1 MSESIRRSS
10 SRQLLQNLIKV
21 TVQRSLEDAEE
32 VERER
37 RRKARESQREERG
50 ACLNSQQQNKQ
61 TFTTTAQS
69 AEEVKPI
76 CCLVVEEDEG
86 FSDWSHRLE
95 KSNDREHFSV
105 KEHKA
110 PSTMQCKAERVE
122 EKQQENEKVQQRNVL
137 LQSAGSSPKKEV
149 KLSYRS
155 TVFPSQDA
163 TQQDFDQPAD
173 KTLHTASGRM
183 RPHSHEGVCMAD
195 LEVKEE
201 EEEEE
206 EEIQQ
211 ISKREWRSDHSRSR
225 PSYGD
230 DQEEGELNLLHDN
243 VQDRHMEVA
252 HKPRMQRSRE
262 ERSRW
267 DENRSVGS
275 AVSVC
280 SSEEEDALNCYG
292 PMSPTFKK
300 LLVQFYPEEV
310 ASRAPTDGC
319 VITERT
325 ESLRKSANI
334 PKKMSQPVCVSK
346 IDKKLQ
352 QYTHAL
358 EISSKEGR
366 SAPQVPVDLT
376 SPALPV
382 AHTKNMFEAG
392 EVWKQNALTNTPSK
406 EIQFG
411 GVLLKKNM
419 WERFGDVESPSRNDK
434 ECSTEKR
441 KTCVVTGHRKYDKVS
456 DEN

>member
-61 TFTTTAQS
+61 AFTIA
-69 AEEVKPI
+69 A
-76 CCLVVEEDEG
+76 
-86 FSDWSHRLE
+86 
-95 KSNDREHFSV
+95 
-105 KEHKA
+105 
-110 PSTMQCKAERVE
+110 
-122 EKQQENEKVQQRNVL
+122 
-137 LQSAGSSPKKEV
+137 
-149 KLSYRS
+149 
-155 TVFPSQDA
+155 
-163 TQQDFDQPAD
+163 
-173 KTLHTASGRM
+173 
-183 RPHSHEGVCMAD
+183 HEGVCMAD
-195 LEVKEE
+195 LQVK
-201 EEEEE
+201 EEEE

-211 ISKREWRSDHSRSR
+211 ILQREWRSDHSRSK

-230 DQEEGELNLLHDN
+230 DQEEGELNLLHDK

-252 HKPRMQRSRE
+252 QKPRLQRSRE

-267 DENRSVGS
+267 DEDRSVGS

-392 EVWKQNALTNTPSK
+392 EAWKQNALTNTPSK
-406 EIQFG
+406 EIQLG

>member
-10 SRQLLQNLIKV
+10 SRQLLENLIQV

-50 ACLNSQQQNKQ
+50 PCLNSEQQNKQ
-61 TFTTTAQS
+61 TFTIPAQS
-69 AEEVKPI
+69 AEEVTPS
-76 CCLVVEEDEG
+76 CCIVVEEDEG
-86 FSDWSHRLE
+86 FSDWSHRSE
-95 KSNDREHFSV
+95 KSNDREHFRV
-105 KEHKA
+105 KEHEA

-122 EKQQENEKVQQRNVL
+122 EKQQENEKVQQRNMF

-163 TQQDFDQPAD
+163 TQQDFAQAAD

-195 LEVKEE
+195 LDVK
-201 EEEEE
+201 EE

-211 ISKREWRSDHSRSR
+211 ILQRERRSDLSRSR
-225 PSYGD
+225 PSYDD
-230 DQEEGELNLLHDN
+230 DQEEGELNFLHDK

-252 HKPRMQRSRE
+252 HNPRLQRSRE

-267 DENRSVGS
+267 DEDRSLGS

-280 SSEEEDALNCYG
+280 SCEEEDALNCCG

-366 SAPQVPVDLT
+366 SAPQVLVDLT
-376 SPALPV
+376 SPTLPV

-392 EVWKQNALTNTPSK
+392 EAWKQNALTNTTSK
-406 EIQFG
+406 EIQLG

-419 WERFGDVESPSRNDK
+419 WERFCDVESQGMLN
-434 ECSTEKR
+434 R
-441 KTCVVTGHRKYDKVS
+441 KT
-456 DEN
+456 ENLCGDGSQEV